1 MTANQA
7 SPAQRRQRKVQTGT
21 VVSDKMDKTIAVEVQ
36 RLVRH
41 PRYEKFLRRRAKLY
55 AHDANDE
62 AKVGDVVEVMQT
74 RAVSKLKRWRLV
86 RIVRKA
92 AAD

>member
-1 MTANQA
+1 MSEQ
-7 SPAQRRQRKVQTGT
+7 PAPAAARNDRKTHTG
-21 VVSDKMDKTIAVEVQ
+21 VVIRDKMDKTIAVEVQ

-41 PRYEKFLRRRAKLY
+41 PRYDKFLRRRSRLY

-62 AKVGDVVEVMQT
+62 AKVGDVVEVMET
-74 RAVSKLKRWRLV
+74 RPMSKLKRWRLV

-92 AAD
+92 VQ